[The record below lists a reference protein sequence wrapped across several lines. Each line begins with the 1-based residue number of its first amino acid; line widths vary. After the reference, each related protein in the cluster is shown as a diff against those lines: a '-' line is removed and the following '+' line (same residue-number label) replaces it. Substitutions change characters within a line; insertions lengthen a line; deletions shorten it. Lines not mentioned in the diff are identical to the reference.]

1 VTDGT
6 IQRRGAHA
14 RIGICQSKATN
25 FEALREL
32 VAAVAPGVPEVV
44 NPARRRT
51 FPSSGMTYDTLEQHW
66 WYIPAAVTRA
76 ILERAG
82 FHDRSDLPRIVT
94 RLSSAARRAML
105 QAFMLAEGDAK
116 GVFCNTDRHVLDAFA
131 ILSAL
136 EGYAT
141 GQEHQR
147 TTATYQRLKKTRHTR
162 ASNLHLERLE
172 SQPAWCPTTDYG
184 TWVMRQNGRVMITGN
199 TKAKRR
205 VTLSIC
211 GLGML
216 DETEVETIP
225 GAEVVLCEEPQQT
238 TGLTE
243 RPAPTRGGTAG
254 TEPAAAAPSRNA
266 AEWTPQQLGAAIRER
281 AGTQTQL
288 RTLADWQTLARTY
301 GVPAPAAA
309 KDMTQDWLLSL
320 YQALCAKDY
329 EERLGVASGEK
340 EVRDI
345 LAHALTDRDRRLISS
360 EHYTR
365 LYDVAERRYAELSGP
380 LTAHKHAS

>member
-1 VTDGT
+1 
-6 IQRRGAHA
+6 
-14 RIGICQSKATN
+14 
-25 FEALREL
+25 
-32 VAAVAPGVPEVV
+32 
-44 NPARRRT
+44 
-51 FPSSGMTYDTLEQHW
+51 MMLEQKGAAEAASTDAAALLEKV
-66 WYIPAAVTRA
+66 IVGGDLSKLSPAERMAYYSRVCDSLSLNPLTQPFAYVNLRGRGLTLYALKTATDQLRKIHGVSITHLDVAYRDDLVIVTVTATDRSGRTDTDVGVVA
-76 ILERAG
+76 LGNLRGEERAN
-82 FHDRSDLPRIVT
+82 
-94 RLSSAARRAML
+94 A
-105 QAFMLAEGDAK
+105 
-116 GVFCNTDRHVLDAFA
+116 VLK
-131 ILSAL
+131 S
-136 EGYAT
+136 
-141 GQEHQR
+141 
-147 TTATYQRLKKTRHTR
+147 
-162 ASNLHLERLE
+162 
-172 SQPAWCPTTDYG
+172 
-184 TWVMRQNGRVMITGN
+184 V